1 MCIRARALG
10 TLALILGLTL
20 QLGCSRRR
28 DPQAAFD
35 RAVQTLR
42 RGDAA
47 AAESEAEKGY
57 TDFHTA
63 GPEWAWKFTI
73 LKARIL
79 YRRGMNDEVL
89 KVLASE
95 SAPLPPGELTVQK
108 LR

>member
-10 TLALILGLTL
+10 TLPLILGLTL

-35 RAVQTLR
+35 HAVQTLR

-47 AAESEAEKGY
+47 AAASEAEKDSK
-57 TDFHTA
+57 DFYTA
-63 GPEWAWKFTI
+63 GPEWAWKFT
-73 LKARIL
+73 LLRARIS
-79 YRRGMNDEVL
+79 YRRGMNDDVL
-89 KVLASE
+89 KVIASE